1 MKKQFKTIVTGN
13 IPKEWTI
20 KLAEISEV
28 MIWSGKPQ
36 FLMPRNQLIE
46 LLPEADAIINFAEVK
61 ADTELLEQAQN
72 LKIIANISIGHDNLS
87 LDEITQRGIWASN
100 SPGFFNYPVAEYI
113 FAGMFSVARSFGA
126 ADRFVRRGEW
136 STFEPGRWDGRS
148 LRELSI
154 GIIGMGAIGKE
165 LATLTRNIGM
175 QVMYYDAFNKSEKG
189 FTELDEMLAKSDFVS
204 INVPLTNET
213 RKMVNQNFIDKMK
226 DGAIFINTSR
236 GTMVEQDLLINA
248 LQSGKLGGAIL
259 DVYEFEPEV
268 PEVLKVMDNVFLSPH
283 IAGGTKTARRLCV
296 ENAVLNVYNALSGNK
311 PQNALNNINQFAE
324 QLQ

>member
-1 MKKQFKTIVTGN
+1 
-13 IPKEWTI
+13 
-20 KLAEISEV
+20 
-28 MIWSGKPQ
+28 
-36 FLMPRNQLIE
+36 
-46 LLPEADAIINFAEVK
+46 
-61 ADTELLEQAQN
+61 
-72 LKIIANISIGHDNLS
+72 
-87 LDEITQRGIWASN
+87 
-100 SPGFFNYPVAEYI
+100 
-113 FAGMFSVARSFGA
+113 MFSVARSFGA